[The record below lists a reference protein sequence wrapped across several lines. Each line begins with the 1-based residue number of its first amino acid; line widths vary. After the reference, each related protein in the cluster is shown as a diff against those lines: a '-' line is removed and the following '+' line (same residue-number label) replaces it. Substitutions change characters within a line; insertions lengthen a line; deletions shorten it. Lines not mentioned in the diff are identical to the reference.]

1 MQVWKKYNYNSN
13 KPGRN
18 LRPGIFFYTI
28 PMDCTSDLFPAQ
40 VYFFNRDTVTT
51 ENDRVNCPGH
61 FLFIFVRSGI
71 FRATVDGKKISCTA
85 NELVIALCR
94 HYYQIHRYDKKA
106 ICYFVS
112 VQWQFITDIK
122 MSGQFVE
129 LLVSRQAIKIFPDV
143 FNAKVLSRIM
153 KLLNLYYQ
161 SADNQ
166 QRLPVASFTAT
177 LSLLI
182 YQAAWQH
189 DLISGNLGTTYSR
202 KELLTMQFLK
212 LVIQHCRD
220 YRASSFYSSQLNV
233 TNGYLN
239 KSVREVTGKTVLR
252 CITEVL
258 ISEAKYLLLSSDLTI
273 EAISEQLHFNSSGS
287 FSRFFK
293 KETTIAPT
301 EYRKDYGK

>member
-1 MQVWKKYNYNSN
+1 
-13 KPGRN
+13 
-18 LRPGIFFYTI
+18 
-28 PMDCTSDLFPAQ
+28 MDCTRDIFPAQ
-40 VYFFNRDTVTT
+40 VYLFNRDTTNAK
-51 ENDRVNCPGH
+51 NDRVNCPEH

-71 FRATVDGKKISCTA
+71 FRATVDGNRISCTA
-85 NELVIALCR
+85 NEFIIALCR
-94 HYYQIHRYDKKA
+94 HYYQIHRYDKKV

-122 MSGQFVE
+122 MLGQFVE

-153 KLLNLYYQ
+153 KLLNFYFQ
-161 SADNQ
+161 SSDNR

-182 YQAAWQH
+182 YQAVWQH
-189 DLISGNLGTTYSR
+189 DLISGNLRTSYSR

-212 LVIQHCRD
+212 LVIQNCRD
-220 YRASSFYSSQLNV
+220 HRESGFYSGRLNV

-239 KSVREVTGKTVLR
+239 KTVREVTGKTVLR

-287 FSRFFK
+287 FSRLFK
-293 KETTIAPT
+293 KETFIAPT